1 MPRYGFIRTKEEIKF
16 LALYAMDFLPFPVS
30 FEAVVDITTWCD
42 GGFGFFELKEAFDE
56 MLHTG
61 HICEQAPA
69 CYAITDKGREAAEIF
84 AGQLPHSVREAAQR
98 SALRVVQQIRRD
110 AAISTSVRTLAEH
123 DLLVNMDMEGV
134 FSLQMHVV
142 SQAQA
147 TLLERTF
154 QKNAEKIYDVL
165 LDAVTREYPEEGST

>member
-1 MPRYGFIRTKEEIKF
+1 MPRYGFIHTKEEIKF
-16 LALYAMDFLPFPVS
+16 LILYSMGYLPFPVS
-30 FEAVVDITTWCD
+30 FEAIVDITTWCD

-56 MLHTG
+56 LPATG
-61 HICEQAPA
+61 HIREVRPA
-69 CYAITDKGREAAEIF
+69 LYEITDKGREAAELF
-84 AGQLPHSVREAAQR
+84 ADKLPHSVREAAQR

-110 AAISTSVRTLAEH
+110 AAITTSVKTVAEH
-123 DLLVNMDMEGV
+123 DLVVDMDMEGV

-154 QKNAEKIYDVL
+154 QKNAEKIYDIL
-165 LDAVTREYPEEGST
+165 LDAVTRDYSREESS